1 MTSQTDSDSANILV
15 VDDEPH
21 SLKAL
26 EALLSGP
33 DRTVV
38 TASSGREALRSILKS
53 AFALILLDVRMA
65 EMDGFEASTLIR
77 RLKRFR
83 HTPILFLSAAGAY
96 TEWAHRGY
104 GAGAVDFIVR
114 PVIPEVR
121 N

>member
-1 MTSQTDSDSANILV
+1 MSSLTDSASANILV

-53 AFALILLDVRMA
+53 AFALILLDVRMP
-65 EMDGFEASTLIR
+65 EMDGFEAAPLTASS
-77 RLKRFR
+77 
-83 HTPILFLSAAGAY
+83 SAARTLPLRSCAP
-96 TEWAHRGY
+96 A
-104 GAGAVDFIVR
+104 AGPPDRA
-114 PVIPEVR
+114 
-121 N
+121 